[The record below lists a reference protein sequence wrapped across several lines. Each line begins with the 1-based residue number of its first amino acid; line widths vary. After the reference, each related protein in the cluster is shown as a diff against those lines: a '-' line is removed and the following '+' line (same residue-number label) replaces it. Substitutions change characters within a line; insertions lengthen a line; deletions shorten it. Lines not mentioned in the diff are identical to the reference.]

1 MESKIWKIDTT
12 HSNIGFKIK
21 HMMFTNVKGNFN
33 SYSASVEMP
42 ESNFEKAKLTF
53 EADAS
58 SINTNNADRDNHL
71 KSADFFDA
79 EQFPTVKFESTNISK
94 KSDNGYAVTGNLT
107 MHGVTQ
113 PVTLNAEY
121 SGLMKD
127 PWGNT
132 KLALSLE
139 GKVNRKDWGLNWNS
153 ALESGGVLV
162 SENVNFDIETQ
173 FS

>member
-139 GKVNRKDWGLNWNS
+139 GKVNRKEWGLNWNS